1 MTNSIPF
8 DILINVNKREQKTKE
23 RIKKLEKFIVVDTET
38 TNSIDDPIV
47 YDVGFAVVDAEG
59 NVYEQHSYV
68 VADVFLDK
76 DLMSY
81 AYFADKIPQYWEDIK
96 SGKRKLRRFK
106 TIRMIFKD
114 VCKQYGIKKIFA
126 HNAKFDNRSL
136 NLTQRY
142 LTSSKFRW
150 FFPYNIEI
158 CDTLKMSKNT
168 LKNVEAYDQFCWD
181 NDFITK
187 RGCKRY
193 TAEIIYRF
201 ITGKLDFEESHT
213 GLEDVLIEK
222 EILKYCLKH
231 NPEFSGKL
239 W

>member
-1 MTNSIPF
+1 M
-8 DILINVNKREQKTKE
+8 
-23 RIKKLEKFIVVDTET
+23 EKFIVVDTET

-47 YDVGFAVVDAEG
+47 YDVGFAVVDADG

-96 SGKRKLRRFK
+96 NGKRKLRRFK

-114 VCKQYGIKKIFA
+114 VCKQYEIKKVFA

-168 LKNVEAYDQFCWD
+168 LKNIVEYDQFCWD

>member
-1 MTNSIPF
+1 M
-8 DILINVNKREQKTKE
+8 
-23 RIKKLEKFIVVDTET
+23 EKFIVVDTET
-38 TNSIDDPIV
+38 TNSIDDPIA
-47 YDVGFAVVDAEG
+47 YDIGFAVVDAEG

-76 DLMSY
+76 ELMSY

-114 VCKQYGIKKIFA
+114 VCKQYEIKKIFA
-126 HNAKFDNRSL
+126 HNARFDNRSL

-150 FFPYNIEI
+150 FFPYNTEI
-158 CDTLKMSKNT
+158 CDTLKMSRNT

>member
-1 MTNSIPF
+1 M
-8 DILINVNKREQKTKE
+8 
-23 RIKKLEKFIVVDTET
+23 EKFIVVDTET

-96 SGKRKLRRFK
+96 SDKRKLRRFK

-114 VCKQYGIKKIFA
+114 VCRQYEIKKIFA
-126 HNAKFDNRSL
+126 HNARFDNRSL

-150 FFPYNIEI
+150 FFPYNTEI
-158 CDTLKMSKNT
+158 CDTLKMSRNT

-193 TAEIIYRF
+193 TAEIIYKF

>member
-1 MTNSIPF
+1 M
-8 DILINVNKREQKTKE
+8 
-23 RIKKLEKFIVVDTET
+23 EKFIVVDTET

-114 VCKQYGIKKIFA
+114 VCKQYEIKKIFA
-126 HNAKFDNRSL
+126 HNARFDNRSL

-150 FFPYNIEI
+150 FFPYNTEI
-158 CDTLKMSKNT
+158 CDTLKMSRNT

-193 TAEIIYRF
+193 TAEIIYKF

>member
-1 MTNSIPF
+1 M
-8 DILINVNKREQKTKE
+8 
-23 RIKKLEKFIVVDTET
+23 EKFIVIDTET

-47 YDVGFAVVDAEG
+47 YDIGFAVVDANG
-59 NVYEQHSYV
+59 TVYEQHSYV

-76 DLMSY
+76 ELMSY

-106 TIRMIFKD
+106 TIKMIFKD
-114 VCKQYGIKKIFA
+114 ICKQYGIKKIYA
-126 HNAKFDNRSL
+126 HNARFDNRSL

-150 FFPYNIEI
+150 FFPYNTEI
-158 CDTLKMSKNT
+158 YDTLKMSRNT
-168 LKNVEAYDQFCWD
+168 LKNIIEYDQFCWE
-181 NDFITK
+181 NNYLTK

-201 ITGKLDFEESHT
+201 ITGDNDFEESHT
-213 GLEDVLIEK
+213 GLEDVMIEK
-222 EILKYCLKH
+222 EILKYCLSH
-231 NPEFSGKL
+231 NPEFNGKL